1 LFRLGLIINP
11 LAGLGGSV
19 ALKGSDGA
27 AIVKAAMTLGAK
39 PQAQSRVRM
48 ALEQV
53 HPLKQQIH
61 IYTAANEMG
70 EYLCQD
76 MGFDVTVIA
85 DNTAG
90 DTHAEDT
97 EKAVVALVK
106 QGIDLLVFAGGDGT
120 ARNVFN
126 ALQALQKIDVLPVIG
141 IPAGCKIHSAVYAV
155 TPVHAGELLSLLI
168 RGRPLAVKE
177 ASVMDIDEEAFR
189 HDQVKARRYGHLIVP
204 AENQYMQN
212 MKEGGV
218 EHEELVLQD
227 IAAFVIDGMEDD
239 VLYFVGSGTTPKAIM
254 DELGLA
260 STLLGVDVVK
270 NRELLASDVNEQQIL
285 ALLEDHPRAKI
296 ILTIIGG
303 QGHLLGRG
311 NQQFSPEVL
320 RHIGKEN
327 IKVIATAA
335 KIRALDGQPI
345 RVDSGDEKLNDE
357 LSAMTQV
364 ITGYDEQVLYKI
376 G

>member
-1 LFRLGLIINP
+1 MFRLGLIINP

>member
-1 LFRLGLIINP
+1 
-11 LAGLGGSV
+11 
-19 ALKGSDGA
+19 
-27 AIVKAAMTLGAK
+27 
-39 PQAQSRVRM
+39 VRT
-48 ALEQV
+48 ALEQI
-53 HPLKQQIH
+53 HALKQQIH
-61 IYTAANEMG
+61 VYTAANEMG
-70 EYLCQD
+70 EYLTQD
-76 MGFDVTVIA
+76 MGFELSVVA
-85 DNTAG
+85 ENTPG

-97 EKAVVALVK
+97 ENAVAALVK

-126 ALQALQKIDVLPVIG
+126 ALQTLQKTDVLPVIG

-155 TPVHAGELLSLLI
+155 TPAHAGELLSLLI

-189 HDQVKARRYGHLIVP
+189 HNQVKARRYGHLIVP

-227 IAAFVIDGMEDD
+227 IAAYVIDGMEDD
-239 VLYFVGSGTTPKAIM
+239 TLYFIGSGTTPKAIM

-260 STLLGVDVVK
+260 STLLGVDVVM

-285 ALLEDHPRAKI
+285 ALLQDYPRAKI

-320 RHIGKEN
+320 RLIGKEN
-327 IKVIATAA
+327 IQLIATAA
-335 KIRALDGQPI
+335 KIRALDGRPI

-357 LSAMTQV
+357 FSAMTQV
-364 ITGYDEQVLYKI
+364 ITGYDEQILYRI